1 MWLCI
6 QDPGG
11 GVSCHSTSPVEG
23 RGGGYVRNGCSGP
36 AVSRKASAR
45 SGRSLV
51 RTAGAPPSQRP
62 PRAQRMKRLTPTFS
76 ERHAQPRRRGVEL
89 LPFGGGAPG
98 GFRGGTCHAQVGAQV
113 CCATINHVRAPP
125 PPSPKRPSLEH
136 PTLQSNRTCS
146 ARTDKRG
153 NQSQPR
159 SRAGG
164 GARAHRCIFSRWL
177 DQNRACSRTGPGP
190 WMTFRRRLALR
201 IIPFVQNVTLSLK
214 TTRTHERVGVRESVR
229 EQSSWMLP
237 PGH

>member
-98 GFRGGTCHAQVGAQV
+98 GFRGG
-113 CCATINHVRAPP
+113 NLP
-125 PPSPKRPSLEH
+125 
-136 PTLQSNRTCS
+136 
-146 ARTDKRG
+146 
-153 NQSQPR
+153 
-159 SRAGG
+159 RAGG
-164 GARAHRCIFSRWL
+164 SAGLLCHNKPRQGAPSPVPQTPITGASDAAEQPNLQREDGQARQPITAPLKGRG
-177 DQNRACSRTGPGP
+177 RGTCSP
-190 WMTFRRRLALR
+190 MHL
-201 IIPFVQNVTLSLK
+201 Q
-214 TTRTHERVGVRESVR
+214 
-229 EQSSWMLP
+229 
-237 PGH
+237 